1 MSSASEVSGIDWRD
15 VYRPVGDLVRREI
28 AGETILVPIR
38 GNLADMQRI
47 FSLNAVASCI
57 WEHLDGQKSLED
69 ARRSVAGRFAVT
81 EEDAGDDILAF
92 LREVLEAGLVEQVLP

>member
-1 MSSASEVSGIDWRD
+1 MSSAPDGPGVGWGD

-57 WEHLDGQKSLED
+57 WAHLDGERSLAE
-69 ARRSVAGRFAVT
+69 ARSTVAGRFAVT
-81 EEDAGDDILAF
+81 EEDAGEDILAF
-92 LREVLEAGLVEQVLP
+92 LREAIHAGLVERVGP